1 MTKPASGSWTGLID
15 EILDGRW
22 TSPETGKKAVV
33 PYERIVI
40 EDSPA
45 GIQAA
50 RAAGMTVFAFT
61 GGSHT
66 VQPAYRQQLA
76 ALAPDAT
83 FDAMTDLLHLVDRYG
98 K

>member
-40 EDSPA
+40 EDSLD
-45 GIQAA
+45 G
-50 RAAGMTVFAFT
+50 RAAELVGALDLGKRFTVVSD
-61 GGSHT
+61 G
-66 VQPAYRQQLA
+66 
-76 ALAPDAT
+76 AT
-83 FDAMTDLLHLVDRYG
+83 
-98 K
+98 